1 MAESLSSTARG
12 VRPGAR
18 ICSRYFDVTA
28 SGLPRACV
36 LRDSSL
42 FYIVLSVGADTV
54 HGEVTLRRS
63 LRTTSTSSGGITSF
77 AFRLIPPAIGGRLV
91 LMASRSMPSMMRR
104 VSDSALRRTPHFGD
118 SRAMFLPA
126 MCTIREEE
134 SFGIA
139 LLGNWTRRRSISRP
153 RNTTMPR

>member
-1 MAESLSSTARG
+1 MACSGSGSCSEALSELGGPSSEMNIEHLYGPSLSSTARG

-18 ICSRYFDVTA
+18 ICSRYFSVTA
-28 SGLPRACV
+28 SGLPRARV

-77 AFRLIPPAIGGRLV
+77 AFRLIPPAIGGRFV
-91 LMASRSMPSMMRR
+91 LMASRSIAIHDG
-104 VSDSALRRTPHFGD
+104 VEFQILR
-118 SRAMFLPA
+118 
-126 MCTIREEE
+126 
-134 SFGIA
+134 
-139 LLGNWTRRRSISRP
+139 
-153 RNTTMPR
+153 